1 MSTMEA
7 RLKEL
12 GANAVDVSK
21 VVRAPDGPGGGGSA
35 QGNSP
40 QDDVKL
46 RRAAGF

>member
-12 GANAVDVSK
+12 GANPVDVAN
-21 VVRAPDGPGGGGSA
+21 VVRAPDGLGSGGTDKT
-35 QGNSP
+35 P
-40 QDDVKL
+40 QNEVKL